1 MSILFSLL
9 LMFIVGFVLLMKL
22 RSIAKLILDDD
33 FKKGMIWATIL
44 NTLLIFLDERFLF
57 TTVYWKD
64 WKLLIFT
71 PIYMMSFYYIFL
83 FGAKVIKWVTSIE
96 PHEPRFNANTKSA
109 RIFAFLFWLF
119 IAFLFY
125 KATSEHTSTE
135 HTIGM
140 IICCAVVFIG
150 VTRRPAIL
158 LACFSASLL
167 SLGLFF
173 WLSDMFGS
181 VFSEENVASIDIVDF
196 DASPDMEVAEV
207 SDGTSLTDG
216 TEITQVEGHYRD
228 GTWVDD
234 YYRSD
239 GTFVEGHYR
248 RGSDVVSHFRKV

>member
-1 MSILFSLL
+1 MSVLFSLF
-9 LMFIVGFVLLMKL
+9 LMFLFCWALLMKL

-33 FKKGMIWATIL
+33 FKKSMIWASIL
-44 NTLLIFLDERFLF
+44 GALFVILDNRFLHF
-57 TTVYWKD
+57 IPSWKD
-64 WKLLIFT
+64 WEGLNVMPIFIMT
-71 PIYMMSFYYIFL
+71 FYYIFL
-83 FGAKVIKWVTSIE
+83 FGAKVIKWVYNIE
-96 PHEPRFNANTKSA
+96 PYEPRFNANTKSA
-109 RIFAFLFWLF
+109 RIFALIFWLF
-119 IAFLFY
+119 IAFSFY
-125 KATSEHTSTE
+125 KAARDEHTMGML
-135 HTIGM
+135 IG
-140 IICCAVVFIG
+140 CAIVFIG